1 MALVALG
8 VSGGIGA
15 YKAVEVARGLQQR
28 GHEVAA
34 VMTANAQRFVGPL
47 TFEAITKR
55 RVAADQFAPGV
66 NADIDHVALA
76 STIELLVVAPATA
89 NVIGKFAAGIADDF
103 LSSLYLAT
111 TAPVLVAPAMNTN
124 MLSHAAVRANLETL
138 AARGVRLVSPGEG
151 YLACGWV
158 GKGRLAE
165 PEAIVDA
172 AEGVLNGGSGP
183 SGRNGR
189 WVGRSIL
196 VTAGP
201 TCEDLD
207 PVRYIGNRSTGRMGY
222 AVAAE
227 AVARGA
233 RVLLV
238 SGPTALDP
246 PAGAEVAAVRSA
258 AEMHETVMRLV
269 AEAAV
274 DAVVMAAAVAD
285 YTPAEGPRSAKIR
298 KTDGKLVLSLR
309 RTVDVL
315 ADLGARR
322 GDAATPVLV
331 GFAAETGDAVESAR
345 EKLARKRVDLVVAND
360 VTVPGAGFAVDTNV
374 ATLVTGAGVEPL
386 SKRSKRDL
394 ARVILDRVEARLGAR
409 AEPAPSRGS
418 RGSQGSAPQDGAASG
433 RGADSL

>member
-28 GHEVAA
+28 GHAVAA
-34 VMTANAQRFVGPL
+34 VMTANARRFVGAL

-66 NADIDHVALA
+66 NADIDHIALA
-76 STIELLVVAPATA
+76 STIDLLVVAPATA
-89 NVIGKFAAGIADDF
+89 NVIGKFASGIADDF

-124 MLSHAAVRANLETL
+124 MLSHAAVQANLDTL
-138 AARGVRLVSPGEG
+138 AQRGVRFVSPGEG

-165 PEAIVDA
+165 PESVVEA
-172 AEGVLNGGSGP
+172 ADGMLR
-183 SGRNGR
+183 GRNGQ
-189 WVGRSIL
+189 WVGRCIL

-227 AVARGA
+227 AAARGA

-238 SGPTALDP
+238 TGPTALAP
-246 PAGAEVAAVRSA
+246 PAGAEVTAVRSA
-258 AEMHETVMRLV
+258 EEMHGAVTRLV
-269 AEAAV
+269 SDAAV

-285 YTPAEGPRSAKIR
+285 YTPAEGARPAKIR
-298 KTDGKLVLSLR
+298 KRDGDLLLSLR
-309 RTVDVL
+309 RTPDVL
-315 ADLGARR
+315 AELGARR
-322 GDAATPVLV
+322 GSATTPVLV
-331 GFAAETGDAVESAR
+331 GFAAETEHAVERAR
-345 EKLARKRVDLVVAND
+345 EKLERKSVDFIVAND
-360 VTVPGAGFAVDTNV
+360 VTTPGAGFAVDTNV
-374 ATLVTGAGVEPL
+374 ATIVSESGVEPL
-386 SKRSKRDL
+386 SKRSKRDV
-394 ARVILDRVEARLGAR
+394 ARVILDHVDARLGER
-409 AEPAPSRGS
+409 AEPVR
-418 RGSQGSAPQDGAASG
+418 RQESAP
-433 RGADSL
+433 